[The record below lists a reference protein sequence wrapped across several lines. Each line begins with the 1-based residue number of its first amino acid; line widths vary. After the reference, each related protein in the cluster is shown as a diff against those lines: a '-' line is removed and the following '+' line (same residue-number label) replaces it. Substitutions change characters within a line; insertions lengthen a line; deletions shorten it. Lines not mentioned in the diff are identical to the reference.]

1 MDYNTQENQDFI
13 EEMINHLLG
22 INGKNIREHFGEEH
36 IEILKKRK
44 CRSTSLLIYYLCYS
58 QQSLKPFD

>member
-36 IEILKKRK
+36 IEILKKMALDK
-44 CRSTSLLIYYLCYS
+44 GFNPIFINNLY
-58 QQSLKPFD
+58 